1 MRASLV
7 VLIWVYSC
15 ISVHYINGEKCLRL
29 HNKEPKYFYQKMTPI
44 YLFRWEYCKKTEEE
58 GRGGEKTDKTEKRQK
73 RKRQQKLQKREGGEV
88 EMVSIEKRQ
97 RREAEVTF
105 SPAPT
110 DQFLSPVPA
119 STSLS

>member
-1 MRASLV
+1 MG
-7 VLIWVYSC
+7 VLQKDRGGREGR
-15 ISVHYINGEKCLRL
+15 GEDR
-29 HNKEPKYFYQKMTPI
+29 QD
-44 YLFRWEYCKKTEEE
+44 RKKTEKK
-58 GRGGEKTDKTEKRQK
+58 KTAKITEKR
-73 RKRQQKLQKREGGEV
+73 EGEV

>member
-1 MRASLV
+1 MG
-7 VLIWVYSC
+7 VLRKDRGGREGRGVD
-15 ISVHYINGEKCLRL
+15 R
-29 HNKEPKYFYQKMTPI
+29 QD
-44 YLFRWEYCKKTEEE
+44 RKKTEKK
-58 GRGGEKTDKTEKRQK
+58 KTAKITEKR
-73 RKRQQKLQKREGGEV
+73 GGEV

>member
-1 MRASLV
+1 MG
-7 VLIWVYSC
+7 VLQKDRGGREGR
-15 ISVHYINGEKCLRL
+15 GEDR
-29 HNKEPKYFYQKMTPI
+29 QD
-44 YLFRWEYCKKTEEE
+44 RKKTEK
-58 GRGGEKTDKTEKRQK
+58 KTAKITEKR
-73 RKRQQKLQKREGGEV
+73 EGEV